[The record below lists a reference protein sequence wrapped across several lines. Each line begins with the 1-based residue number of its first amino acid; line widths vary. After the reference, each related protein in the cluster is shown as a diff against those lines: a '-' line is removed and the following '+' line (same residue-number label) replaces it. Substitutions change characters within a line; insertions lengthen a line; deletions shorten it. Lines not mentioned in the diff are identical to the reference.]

1 MRGPFE
7 DDDPAPTPRKK
18 RFSGELARLC
28 GVHAGAQPRRPMQTA
43 ALAIAKA

>member
-7 DDDPAPTPRKK
+7 DDDPAPAPRKT
-18 RFSGELARLC
+18 RFRGELARLC
-28 GVHAGAQPRRPMQTA
+28 GVHAGAQPRRAIQTA